1 MLTPVPTAPHNI
13 KKMRDWAQTFG
24 VAVRRMAKA
33 ETLPSYLDQRKIQ
46 LGEPLSFELS
56 VFEEQ
61 QKQNKKT
68 DEEENEILE

>member
-1 MLTPVPTAPHNI
+1 
-13 KKMRDWAQTFG
+13 
-24 VAVRRMAKA
+24 MAKA

-46 LGEPLSFELS
+46 VGEPLSFELS